1 METIESYTVEVP
13 EYALCY
19 IVNNDAS
26 GLNDEDIKN
35 TDNFM
40 EEYYDRASE
49 LKGHVIFSTTEEEG
63 SFNPFPEFGLACN
76 TVTCKILICK

>member
-13 EYALCY
+13 EYSLCY
-19 IVNNDAS
+19 IINDDAS
-26 GLNDEDIKN
+26 GLNDEEVKN
-35 TDNFM
+35 IDTFM
-40 EEYYDRASE
+40 QEYYDRASE